1 MVDTLNDALLVVGFI
16 GTEKDFKEI
25 QSKSSSIATVVHL
38 ISETEIAIDA
48 NYFCLLRTMNLYA
61 SKIENLNELSS
72 CLKFITFSN
81 EFVLVCDSLVLT
93 NFWCGLVFLLSSLF
107 EEVECYYFRGSVS
120 IVFHNTRKSSALV
133 EPFQNMVRD
142 AMDISELSSDKDLLT
157 TAPLYSLMHSEFR
170 NYIKYRNHSV
180 IKSVMPVE
188 HSASSCEELSN

>member
-1 MVDTLNDALLVVGFI
+1 MVGFI

-48 NYFCLLRTMNLYA
+48 NYFCLLRTM
-61 SKIENLNELSS
+61 IENLNELSS

>member
-48 NYFCLLRTMNLYA
+48 NYFCLLRTM
-61 SKIENLNELSS
+61 IENLNELSS

-157 TAPLYSLMHSEFR
+157 TAPLYSLIHSKFR

>member
-16 GTEKDFKEI
+16 GTEKDLKEI
-25 QSKSSSIATVVHL
+25 QNKSSSIATVVHL

-48 NYFCLLRTMNLYA
+48 NYFCLLRTM
-61 SKIENLNELSS
+61 IENLNELSS

>member
-16 GTEKDFKEI
+16 GTEKDLKEI

-48 NYFCLLRTMNLYA
+48 NYFCLLRTM
-61 SKIENLNELSS
+61 IENLNELSS

>member
-1 MVDTLNDALLVVGFI
+1 MIDTLNDALLVVGFI

-48 NYFCLLRTMNLYA
+48 NYFCLLRTM
-61 SKIENLNELSS
+61 IENLNELSS

>member
-48 NYFCLLRTMNLYA
+48 NYFCLLRTM
-61 SKIENLNELSS
+61 IENLNELSS